1 MSFYKKAIVAGYL
14 TGYTSQRQLLGIY
27 RYLVPLEL
35 RAPLMVGSWD
45 EAPAQDRVVMDTAR
59 AGLARYGLA
68 VDDGA

>member
-35 RAPLMVGSWD
+35 RAPLMVSSWD

>member
-1 MSFYKKAIVAGYL
+1 
-14 TGYTSQRQLLGIY
+14 LGIY